1 MPDSSQTTPTP
12 KSNLASDGL
21 AQAAPETPNQPDQK
35 ASSLSKA
42 EFMVM
47 FQAASERAA
56 KMTHEEIQ
64 QRNGWSM
71 SELRYRVH

>member
-1 MPDSSQTTPTP
+1 MPDASQTTPTP
-12 KSNLASDGL
+12 KSNLASDGP
-21 AQAAPETPNQPDQK
+21 QAAPETPNQPDQK
-35 ASSLSKA
+35 ASSLNKA

-56 KMTHEEIQ
+56 NMTHEEIQ

-71 SELRYRVH
+71 SELWYRVH